1 MPRAAVKKQIAGAK
15 KKPGRPKK
23 ALDELAPDAENF
35 LEMLTVERGVSANT
49 LSAYRS
55 DLTNFLTHLANQNKN
70 FRAVTARDVE
80 QYGVAMDKKSH
91 INARSSARKLSCL
104 RQFYKFLL
112 AEKRI
117 AHNPMQTIA
126 SPKLPKQLPKYLS
139 EQDVQN
145 LLSAAFADKTEEG
158 KRLVC
163 LLEILYAAGLR
174 VSELVGLPLSA
185 VVRGQ
190 NYVLVRGKGNKE
202 RVVPLTPAAQ
212 QAIAEYLKIRAVF
225 LPKDVTSP
233 HLFPSRS
240 TTGYLTRQR
249 FAQLLKELAVAAGL
263 MPSKISPHTVR
274 HAFATHLL
282 EGGADLRS
290 LQQMLGHSDISTT
303 QIYTHVVS
311 RRLQQTVEQYHP
323 LSRKSGR
330 VAKAKQ
336 T

>member
-1 MPRAAVKKQIAGAK
+1 MSGAAAKSRKTKQK
-15 KKPGRPKK
+15 SKPGRPKK
-23 ALDELAPDAENF
+23 ARNELVPDAENF

-49 LSAYRS
+49 LTAYRT
-55 DLTNFLTHLANQNKN
+55 DLESFFTYLANQNKN
-70 FRAVTARDVE
+70 FRTLSARDVE
-80 QYGVAMDKKSH
+80 QYGVAMDKKSQ

-112 AEKRI
+112 AEKRV
-117 AHNPMQTIA
+117 AQNPMQTIS
-126 SPKLPKQLPKYLS
+126 SPKLPKQLPKYLG
-139 EQDVQN
+139 EQEIQN

-174 VSELVGLPLSA
+174 VSELVSLPLSA

-263 MPSKISPHTVR
+263 SPSKISPHRVR

-282 EGGADLRS
+282 EGGADLRA

-311 RRLQQTVEQYHP
+311 NRLQQTVKNYHP
-323 LSRKSGR
+323 M
-330 VAKAKQ
+330 AKMAAKK
-336 T
+336 